1 MVPMDPIRPGTPV
14 SPTRARSSAFTPGSG
29 GGSGED
35 LVQDA
40 FVSPG
45 AQEIPPPDLILPWL
59 YRVVRNAAL
68 ASHRS
73 AGRRRQR
80 EQKAGTPEAWFSPVE
95 DRLDADEATR
105 RLAEL
110 ELDLREVIVA
120 RIWGGLTFEDIAGL
134 VGCSLATAH
143 RRYQSGLAE
152 LRERLEG
159 RWTRTPSAPTT

>member
-1 MVPMDPIRPGTPV
+1 MRPMDPTVLGHLYRQHAPV
-14 SPTRARSSAFTPGSG
+14 LRLYARQW

-40 FVSPG
+40 FVSL
-45 AQEIPPPDLILPWL
+45 AQEIPPPDLVLSWL

-68 ASHRS
+68 ARHRS

-80 EQKAGTPEAWFSPVE
+80 EQQVGTPEAWFSPVE
-95 DRLDADEATR
+95 ERLDADEATR

-110 ELDLREVIVA
+110 DLEVREVIVA
-120 RIWGGLTFEDIAGL
+120 RLWGGLTFEDIAGL

-143 RRYQSGLAE
+143 RRYHSGLVE

-159 RWTRTPSAPTT
+159 RWTRIPSTPTT